1 MADSVI
7 RAASAWAWPRISA
20 TIAAPCSRAS
30 SRMRVA
36 SARASLSCAWY
47 CSSAAWAW
55 AWASSALCMPPS
67 MAAVRS
73 AYAFSR
79 LGTTFFCTM
88 TYKMA
93 IAMRPK
99 ISSP

>member
-1 MADSVI
+1 
-7 RAASAWAWPRISA
+7 
-20 TIAAPCSRAS
+20 
-30 SRMRVA
+30 MRVA

-88 TYKMA
+88 TYRMA
-93 IAMRPK
+93 IAMSPK
-99 ISSP
+99 ISSPEWGRIGSLSASPLAACTTVDALANSCTGFS